1 MGASWGPCC
10 SGMESGHLG
19 GHFLPRWAAGQ
30 TAQRRT
36 LQSWRW
42 QVCGYM
48 LCMCMLHT
56 LPAWP
61 FCIFVTSVWFDSG
74 AGASLNTVPC
84 GANSERRVAHIAGP
98 LQVCLHR
105 CFVIKLGSSCCGCL
119 QMRFLASLYSSQV
132 PSSGPCTP
140 PFSPL

>member
-1 MGASWGPCC
+1 MGESWGPCC
-10 SGMESGHLG
+10 SGMGSGHPG
-19 GHFLPRWAAGQ
+19 VHFLPRWAAGQ

-61 FCIFVTSVWFDSG
+61 FCIFVTSVWFDS
-74 AGASLNTVPC
+74 AVGASLDIVPC
-84 GANSERRVAHIAGP
+84 GANSERHVAHIAGP

-105 CFVIKLGSSCCGCL
+105 CSVIRL
-119 QMRFLASLYSSQV
+119 
-132 PSSGPCTP
+132 
-140 PFSPL
+140 